1 MPKGTEVQVGFF
13 CPQSKH
19 IYRHDGA
26 LSISIPTCFHC
37 EIPYLVRWLRLQP
50 LEDLQR
56 LLLGREGGT
65 HRGKRRPVLIRVWP
79 NIPWYI

>member
-19 IYRHDGA
+19 IYRDSGA
-26 LSISIPTCFHC
+26 FSFSVPICVPCVF
-37 EIPYLVRWLRLQP
+37 PYLVRWLRLQL
-50 LEDLQR
+50 LEDLER

-65 HRGKRRPVLIRVWP
+65 HRGRWRPVPIRVWS
-79 NIPWYI
+79 NIP